1 MFEIFGGVD
10 LNTYLE
16 WGIALQRKPG
26 EVETGDLY
34 LVKPFPEGYLVAVI
48 DGVGHGREAAIAAQ
62 SAASILEANPQE
74 KIDILIQHCHEALK
88 NTRGAALTLA
98 TFNCKEMTMTW
109 EGIGNV
115 EGIIC
120 SNSLRSGASFKSLL
134 LRPGIVGC
142 HLPSL
147 QENSLNVST
156 GDTLILA
163 TDGIHYCFSQGLDLS
178 ASPQEIAENILRRYA
193 KGNDDALVLV
203 ARLSPGGKH
212 EY

>member
-1 MFEIFGGVD
+1 
-10 LNTYLE
+10 LE
-16 WGIALQRKPG
+16 WGVAFQRKPG

-34 LVKPFPEGYLVAVI
+34 LVKPFPGGYLVAVI
-48 DGVGHGREAAIAAQ
+48 DGIGHGREAALAAQ

-74 KIDILIQHCHEALK
+74 NINILIQRCHEALR
-88 NTRGAALTLA
+88 NTRGVALTLA
-98 TFNCKEMTMTW
+98 SFNCKEMTMTW

-120 SNSLRSGASFKSLL
+120 YNSLRARASSKSLL

-142 HLPSL
+142 NLPNL
-147 QENSLNVST
+147 QENSLKVST

-163 TDGIHYCFSQGLDLS
+163 TDGIHYCFSQGLDVS
-178 ASPQEIAENILRRYA
+178 ASPQQIAEKILSRYA

-203 ARLSPGGKH
+203 ARLAQGGKK
-212 EY
+212 